1 MKMKN
6 RLGVFLLLSIIP
18 GLLFIISC
26 KKSSPAPAATAVN
39 ILQANING
47 VTTTANAIFVVNLN
61 VFWFNI
67 NNPIT
72 LRSDTGS
79 SINPIGSY
87 IAFTFTDDTSTYAH
101 SYKGYCHGFTFSQL
115 NLNQSYD
122 TTGYVIRVFS
132 SNTSTIVPGT
142 YKIWADTF
150 NTIPPPNAGTIFAT
164 ARGVYSGMTG
174 FQDSTSIGTIT
185 ITQMDYINKLASGTF
200 NFINYGKSVNGI
212 VPSINVSNGQFN
224 SLPFEY

>member
-1 MKMKN
+1 MKN
-6 RLGVFLLLSIIP
+6 RLGVFLLLSIIS
-18 GLLFIISC
+18 GLLSVTSC
-26 KKSSPAPAATAVN
+26 KKSSPAPAASAVN
-39 ILQANING
+39 ILQADING
-47 VTTTANAIFVVNLN
+47 VATTANALFVVNLN

-72 LRSDTGS
+72 LYSDIGS
-79 SINPIGSY
+79 SINQIGSY
-87 IAFTFTDDTSTYAH
+87 VAFTYTDDTSSYTH
-101 SYKGYCHGFTFSQL
+101 SYRGYCHGFTFSQL
-115 NLNQSYD
+115 NIDQTYD
-122 TTGYVIRVFS
+122 TTGYVIKVFS

-150 NTIPPPNAGTIFAT
+150 KTVGPTNSGTIFAT
-164 ARGVYSGMTG
+164 ARGLISGMTG
-174 FQDSTSIGTIT
+174 FQDSTSVGTIT

-224 SLPFEY
+224 SLPLEIY